1 VRPARFGL
9 AESCEAVFQ
18 LFLLGWLHATAERL
32 GCGVSIL
39 QTCRVQ
45 TQQVAKQS
53 GDLSASTASNCR
65 SFQFSASTDCLTT
78 VQEKQGQIS
87 QKPFFFL
94 SLDVAE
100 TSTRPIPTL
109 AQKMLTGPWA
119 KG

>member
-1 VRPARFGL
+1 VRPFSNCSSSAGCMRRSN
-9 AESCEAVFQ
+9 A
-18 LFLLGWLHATAERL
+18 AERL